1 VAAARTTDDAWK
13 GGRVLAELF
22 AQTGGGAAVE
32 TLRAEL
38 AAMRDVVDGVP
49 SMLAYWDREQR
60 CRFANQA
67 YETWFG
73 VAPEA
78 LLGKTLEELLGPIYP
93 LNLPY
98 IEGALGGEQQA
109 FERLI
114 PDPHGGPPRYSQANY
129 IPHVVDGVVRGFV
142 VQVADISRHKQLED
156 QLHEANEE
164 LKRVNA
170 ELRSALDNVKLLSGL
185 LPICAWCKS
194 IRTDEGYYQQAESF
208 ISSHTD
214 ATFTHVIC
222 PDCAERLRESERA
235 SPTED

>member
-1 VAAARTTDDAWK
+1 
-13 GGRVLAELF
+13 
-22 AQTGGGAAVE
+22 
-32 TLRAEL
+32 
-38 AAMRDVVDGVP
+38 
-49 SMLAYWDREQR
+49 MLAYWDREQR
-60 CRFANQA
+60 CRFANRA

-78 LLGKTLEELLGPIYP
+78 LIGTTLKELLGPIYP

-98 IEGALGGEQQA
+98 IGGALRGEPQS

-129 IPHVVDGVVRGFV
+129 IPHVVNGIVRGFV
-142 VQVADISRHKQLED
+142 VQVANISARKQLED
-156 QLHEANEE
+156 QLHASNEE
-164 LKRVNA
+164 LRRVNA
-170 ELRSALDNVKLLSGL
+170 ELRTALDNVRLLSGL

-208 ISSHTD
+208 ISSHTG
-214 ATFTHVIC
+214 ATFTHGIC

-235 SPTED
+235 KPFEE